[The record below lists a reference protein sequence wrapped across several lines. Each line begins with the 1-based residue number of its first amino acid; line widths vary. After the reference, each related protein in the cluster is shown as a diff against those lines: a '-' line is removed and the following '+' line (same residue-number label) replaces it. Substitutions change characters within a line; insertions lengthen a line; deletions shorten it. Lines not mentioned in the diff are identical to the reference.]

1 MAKRSDVKL
10 NSREIDKLLK
20 GPAVQKELKRR
31 VDRAAAAAGP
41 GFESSVTVGR
51 TRAMGRV
58 GAETPQAWRQNARDH
73 TLMRVRDQLR
83 G

>member
-1 MAKRSDVKL
+1 MARPIVKL

-20 GPAVQKELKRR
+20 GPGVQRELKKR

-41 GFESSVTVGR
+41 GYESSVTVGN
-51 TRAMGRV
+51 TRALGKV
-58 GAETPQAWRQNARDH
+58 SAETPQAARDNARNH

>member
-1 MAKRSDVKL
+1 MARPSVKL

-20 GPAVQKELKRR
+20 GPGVQRELKKR

-41 GFESSVTVGR
+41 GYESSVTVGN
-51 TRAMGRV
+51 TRALGRAS
-58 GAETPQAWRQNARDH
+58 AETPQAARDNARNH

>member
-1 MAKRSDVKL
+1 MADPKVRL
-10 NSREIDKLLK
+10 NSRAIDKLLK
-20 GPAVQKELKRR
+20 GPGVKKELKKR

-41 GFESSVTVGR
+41 GYEGTVTVGN
-51 TRAMGRV
+51 TRALGRV
-58 GAETPQAWRQNARDH
+58 SAETPQAARDNARNH

>member
-1 MAKRSDVKL
+1 MARPNVQL
-10 NSREIDKLLK
+10 NSKALEALLK

-31 VDRAAAAAGP
+31 VDAAAKAAGP
-41 GFESSVTVGR
+41 GYEGTVTVGS
-51 TRAMGRV
+51 TRALGKV
-58 GAETPQAWRQNARDH
+58 SAETPQAARDNAKNH

>member
-1 MAKRSDVKL
+1 MARPIVKL

-20 GPAVQKELKRR
+20 GPGVQRELKKR
-31 VDRAAAAAGP
+31 VDRASAAAGP
-41 GFESSVTVGR
+41 GYESSVTVGN
-51 TRAMGRV
+51 TRALGKV
-58 GAETPQAWRQNARDH
+58 SAETPQAARDNARNH

>member
-20 GPAVQKELKRR
+20 GSQVQKELKRR
-31 VDRAAAAAGP
+31 ADSAAKAAGP
-41 GFESSVTVGR
+41 GYEGSVTVGS
-51 TRAMGRV
+51 TRALGKV
-58 GAETPQAWRQNARDH
+58 SAETPQAVRDDAQNH

-83 G
+83 R

>member
-1 MAKRSDVKL
+1 MAKPNVKL

-20 GPAVQKELKRR
+20 GPQLQKELKRR
-31 VDRAAAAAGP
+31 VDSAAKAAGP
-41 GFESSVTVGR
+41 GYEGSVTVGS
-51 TRAMGRV
+51 TRALGKV
-58 GAETPQAWRQNARDH
+58 SAETPQAARDNARNH

>member
-1 MAKRSDVKL
+1 MAKPTVKL

-20 GPAVQKELKRR
+20 GQGVQKELKRR
-31 VDRAAAAAGP
+31 VDNAARAAGP
-41 GFESSVTVGR
+41 GYEGSVTVGN
-51 TRAMGRV
+51 TRALGRV
-58 GAETPQAWRQNARDH
+58 SAETPRAWRDNARNH